1 MDISAVSSSSL
12 LLLVA
17 HCTLPAARRRRRSLR
32 AARRRRRRH
41 RGVGQALAD
50 VDFSSSP
57 ISAILRKVTEL
68 EKNDGQSRVP
78 LLSERISSARILLAI
93 RSENA
98 K

>member
-32 AARRRRRRH
+32 AARRRRRRRH

-57 ISAILRKVTEL
+57 IPAILRKVTEL

-78 LLSERISSARILLAI
+78 LLSSARILLAI

>member
-1 MDISAVSSSSL
+1 MSSSSL

-32 AARRRRRRH
+32 AARRRRRRRRH